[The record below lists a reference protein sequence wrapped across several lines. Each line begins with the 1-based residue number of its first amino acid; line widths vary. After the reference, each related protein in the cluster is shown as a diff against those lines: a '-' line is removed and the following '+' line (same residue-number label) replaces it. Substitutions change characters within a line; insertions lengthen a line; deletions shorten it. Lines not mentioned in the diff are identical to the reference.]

1 MLKYK
6 KINRKEESMA
16 IYEAPR
22 SVGSET
28 RTLSTSVCG
37 INCNWGFGTGI
48 VIAMVGPLPGPT

>member
-1 MLKYK
+1 
-6 KINRKEESMA
+6 MA